1 MINSPTVGE
10 RGLVASARAGDES
23 AFDALVGPLIE
34 PAFKLAAVMLRD
46 REDAWD
52 AVQEATIK
60 AWQRLSSLRDESAV
74 RQWFLAVV
82 ANQCRSM
89 RRSQWFSVIRVGTIS
104 PSKPDARRGNEEI
117 MDLQRV
123 LASLPQTD
131 RAVLFL
137 HFYLDLPLAEVAR
150 VLGISSQAAKSRVH
164 RAVTHLR
171 LEMVEVKG

>member
-1 MINSPTVGE
+1 M
-10 RGLVASARAGDES
+10 AAARAGDES
-23 AFDALVGPLIE
+23 AFDALFGPFVE

-60 AWQRLSSLRDESAV
+60 AWQRLGSLRDEGAL

-89 RRSQWFSVIRVGTIS
+89 RRGRWFSVIRVGQIPPTR
-104 PSKPDARRGNEEI
+104 DAGSGNEDL
-117 MDLQRV
+117 MDLERV
-123 LASLPQTD
+123 LAELPQTD

-137 HFYLDLPLAEVAR
+137 YFYLDLPLREVGR
-150 VLGISSQAAKSRVH
+150 VLGISSQAAKSRLH
-164 RAVTHLR
+164 RAVERLR
-171 LEMVEVKG
+171 LEMLEVEA